1 MMDKR
6 INMLI
11 KNLNKNNIINP
22 MMMILIFK
30 NLMLNLTGARDFY
43 ISLLEFLSFYIKLLK
58 SEE

>member
-1 MMDKR
+1 
-6 INMLI
+6 MLI

-43 ISLLEFLSFYIKLLK
+43 ISLLDFLSFYIKLSK